1 MPHNPVAPEFRAA
14 LKALPS
20 FDGLSDATLEETRK
34 AFISAIRSVRVA
46 GHPDVLVGE
55 CHVPGPA
62 GAPDVPVVT
71 YRPVASSPNAPAL
84 VYIHSG
90 GIVSG
95 TPEVDDARCRQMV
108 SELGLVIFSVDYRLA
123 PEAPCPAAIED
134 CYAVLKWAHDHAP
147 DLKIDRNRL
156 IIGGDS
162 AGGGLTACLALLA
175 RDRAEIKVLF
185 QLLIYP
191 MLDDRTGTTLMP
203 SPALGEYIWTR
214 SANHYAW
221 NAYLGK
227 TPGSPGISE
236 YAAAFRATDLTG
248 LPPAYIGVGSL
259 DLFLDEDLEYARRL
273 MAAGVPTEVCVIPG
287 AYHVF
292 DVFIPDAPLSRQFRA
307 SYFTALKRAISQDFP
322 ENPA

>member
-14 LKALPS
+14 LKTLPS
-20 FDGLSDATLEETRK
+20 FDGLSDETLAATRK
-34 AFISAIRSVRVA
+34 AFIAAIRSVRVA
-46 GHPDVLVGE
+46 EYPDVVVE
-55 CHVPGPA
+55 NYSVPGPE
-62 GAPDVPVVT
+62 GAPDVPVVIYQPRT
-71 YRPVASSPNAPAL
+71 SHPNAPAM

-95 TPEVDDARCRQMV
+95 TPEVDDARCRRMA
-108 SELGLVIFSVDYRLA
+108 SELGLVIFSIDYRLA
-123 PEAPCPAAIED
+123 PEAPYPAAIED
-134 CYAVLKWAHDHAP
+134 CYAVLKWAHEHAV
-147 DLKIDRNRL
+147 DLGIDRNRL

-162 AGGGLTACLALLA
+162 AGGGLTACLALMA
-175 RDRAEIKVLF
+175 RDRAEIRVVF

-203 SPALGEYIWTR
+203 SPVLGEYIWTR

-236 YAAAFRATDLTG
+236 YGAAFRAADLTG

-273 MAAGVPTEVCVIPG
+273 MAAGVSTEVCVIPG

-292 DVFIPDAPLSRQFRA
+292 DVFIPDAPLSEQFRQ
-307 SYFTALKRAISQDFP
+307 SYFTALKRAIS
-322 ENPA
+322 